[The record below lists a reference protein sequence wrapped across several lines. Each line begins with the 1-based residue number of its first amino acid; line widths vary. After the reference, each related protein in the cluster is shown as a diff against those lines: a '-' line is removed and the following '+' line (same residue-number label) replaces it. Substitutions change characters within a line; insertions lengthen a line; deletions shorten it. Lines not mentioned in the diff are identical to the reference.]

1 MSFAGEIVPVTNL
14 WNFMISENGNFE
26 NQEILHR
33 INPNFERLSLDICSN
48 DWQSFSRNDQKIREI
63 F

>member
-33 INPNFERLSLDICSN
+33 INPNFEILSLDICT
-48 DWQSFSRNDQKIREI
+48 KIGKVSVEMI
-63 F
+63 KS

>member
-1 MSFAGEIVPVTNL
+1 
-14 WNFMISENGNFE
+14 MISENGNFE

-33 INPNFERLSLDICSN
+33 INPNFERLSLDICNN
-48 DWQSFSRNDQKIREI
+48 DWQSFNRNDQKIREI